1 MLTAKEGRLLDSS
14 LNLSPNFI
22 ERIAIMSILK
32 RGMAGAPVKRLQE
45 KLGIDAD
52 GIFGGGTKQAVM
64 DFQKAN
70 GLAVDGIAGPD
81 TFTAMGLPELVL
93 LRVGSRGSTVKAMQE
108 DLGIDAD
115 GRFGPGTKKAVMAFQ
130 EANGLAVDGMAGPN
144 TLAKLSSFQASFD
157 ADVIQRAEVQP
168 DEEHFESE
176 DMPEI
181 KGSDAVAGSAA
192 DPAPAK
198 SLWGK
203 VKGWFS

>member
-1 MLTAKEGRLLDSS
+1 
-14 LNLSPNFI
+14 
-22 ERIAIMSILK
+22 MSILK
-32 RGMAGAPVKRLQE
+32 RGMVGAPVKRLQE

-81 TFTAMGLPELVL
+81 TFTAMDLHELVL
-93 LRVGSRGSTVKAMQE
+93 LRVGSRGSAVKAMQE

-115 GRFGPGTKKAVMAFQ
+115 GRFGPGTKKAVIAFQ
-130 EANGLAVDGMAGPN
+130 EANGLVADGMAGPK
-144 TLAKLSSFQASFD
+144 TLAKLGSFQTSYTD
-157 ADVIQRAEVQP
+157 DVVQKAEVQP

-176 DMPEI
+176 DLPEI
-181 KGSDAVAGSAA
+181 SGSQAVEGSAA
-192 DPAPAK
+192 ETAPAK
-198 SLWGK
+198 SLWGR